1 VRDWHLNCHEATSL
15 HTYRDVSPAVFRE
28 GALATRVR
36 FKTFGV
42 SARLASEVVQC
53 NAILGSDGGS
63 DTQLQTLRARGAS
76 EQLGRKFGEGI

>member
-1 VRDWHLNCHEATSL
+1 
-15 HTYRDVSPAVFRE
+15 
-28 GALATRVR
+28 VR